1 MIIKVLP
8 DNTVT
13 AHVDGLH
20 YTINSTHS
28 NKAPSDFVKSIADAL
43 PYKGAMEFD
52 GKSPGMTF
60 NSDSGQITING
71 EVVDIDN
78 FSHFSEEAQTFINT
92 VLDNGGR
99 RLIEAKQ
106 RLKELQDGTSND

>member
-13 AHVDGLH
+13 VSGDVEA
-20 YTINSTHS
+20 TINSTHS
-28 NKAPSDFVKSIADAL
+28 HKAPTNFIKAIADAL

-52 GKSPGMTF
+52 GKSPGMVF
-60 NSDSGQITING
+60 DSDNGTISVDG
-71 EVVDIDN
+71 EPVDIDN
-78 FSHFSEEAQTFINT
+78 FSHLSTEAQTFINT

-106 RLKELQDGTSND
+106 RLKELTDVAANN